1 MNQPNSPINPNE
13 MILKADQK
21 SSLQSTHTIDWRHWL
36 DRWDAQQTGY
46 LPYREAR
53 FNAMLDVLEALMP
66 EEFIAIDL
74 ACGPGSISQRLLTRF
89 SKASCIAID
98 LDPVL
103 LTMGQAVLGDMAGR
117 LRWIEAD
124 LMTIDL
130 ISQVGEPQVDAV
142 LSTTA
147 LHWLPTARL
156 LQIYQQLGGWVRPG
170 GVVLNGDNIPFAPHL
185 STFQTVANAMSQ
197 QRQKGVFGLQGME
210 DWEHWWQSLAQE
222 PGMKALLEERD
233 RRFVWRGAEEHPI
246 CELHEAGLRDAG
258 FQEVSVIWQH
268 MDDRVLMAVR

>member
-1 MNQPNSPINPNE
+1 MTEHVPPINANE
-13 MILKADQK
+13 TILDAEQT

-36 DRWDAQQTGY
+36 NRWDIQQMGY
-46 LPYREAR
+46 LPHREAR

-74 ACGPGSISQRLLTRF
+74 ACGPGSISQRLLNRF
-89 SKASCIAID
+89 SKARCIAID

-156 LQIYQQLGGWVRPG
+156 LQIYQQLGCWVRPG

-185 STFQTVANAMSQ
+185 STFQNVANAMSQ
-197 QRQKGVFGLQGME
+197 RRQKGAFGLQGME
-210 DWEHWWQSLAQE
+210 DWEHWWLSLAKE
-222 PGMKALLEERD
+222 PRIKDLLEERN
-233 RRFVWRGAEEHPI
+233 RRFVWKGAEEHPI
-246 CELHEAGLRDAG
+246 CELHEAGLSDAG
-258 FQEVSVIWQH
+258 FQEVGVIWQH